1 MALTRPRA
9 EQIYNLD
16 YKQATRVVTIVDIT
30 LAGGAPNNVDGVNLT
45 LGDRILVTGQADSSQ
60 NGLYDVYTLGTG
72 SNGTWVRT
80 SDANATGEIEAG
92 MIIMVT
98 EGQVF
103 ADTQW
108 KLITDNPIIIGTT
121 GLVFT
126 QNYLANSISAGTSN
140 VVVAGNANVT
150 VSSSGVANVLT
161 ISPTGAYV
169 AGIVSAT
176 GNIYAGNISVL
187 GNITGNISFD
197 QSISVSGNVQANYY
211 FGNGSQL
218 TGIQAGNIVGGYS
231 NANVYQFLESGNS
244 VSISI
249 TGNISTT
256 GNILAGNISVSGNII
271 GNGSQLTGINYSNIV
286 GAYSNANVANY
297 LPTYSGNLTAGNT
310 SVSGNAISGNILTAG
325 QISAAGNITGNNFL
339 MYGSGNI
346 LGNLNVQGNIT
357 FIDSN
362 VIVTNDLYIDLANN
376 QSTYANVDGAGL
388 NVGNTGSAPLVR
400 WTYNT
405 AANAWTT
412 NVGISA
418 TGNITANT
426 GSFFIGN
433 GSQLTGITANSIV
446 GSYSNANV
454 IALGESGWA
463 GNIIPAGNGVYDLG
477 SETNTWRTLY
487 LSANTLNIGGGNL
500 SVSNGNLLFNGN
512 VVTVQQGTTGNIVAN
527 NISLAGNAVAS
538 YFVGDGSYL
547 TNINAGN
554 ITGGYGNANV
564 YQFLQSGN
572 SVSISTTGNIS
583 TAGNVIGNN
592 LIAKNSVNW
601 SNNGAPAV
609 YQLYN
614 ASTGSLDT
622 IFV

>member
-1 MALTRPRA
+1 M
-9 EQIYNLD
+9 
-16 YKQATRVVTIVDIT
+16 
-30 LAGGAPNNVDGVNLT
+30 
-45 LGDRILVTGQADSSQ
+45 
-60 NGLYDVYTLGTG
+60 
-72 SNGTWVRT
+72 
-80 SDANATGEIEAG
+80 
-92 MIIMVT
+92 
-98 EGQVF
+98 
-103 ADTQW
+103 
-108 KLITDNPIIIGTT
+108 
-121 GLVFT
+121 
-126 QNYLANSISAGTSN
+126 
-140 VVVAGNANVT
+140 
-150 VSSSGVANVLT
+150 
-161 ISPTGAYV
+161 
-169 AGIVSAT
+169 
-176 GNIYAGNISVL
+176 